1 MKSGGSQGRAVSLAL
16 SILAGS
22 LIPFGFAPYDQAW
35 VFFISW
41 PALVWLLD
49 SAAKTPHPAARS
61 ALLGWGFGF
70 GQFAAGLYWIGA
82 AFLVDAEVFGAI
94 MVPAILALAA
104 GLALFPA
111 GAAFLYARARRTGPR
126 RILALAAFMGGT
138 EWLRGHILTGFPWN
152 LPGQVFTF
160 SDVSIQ
166 AASLFGVDGLS
177 FIAILIGAMPALL
190 ADGPWYRRRVA
201 LPLAAAGLLILG
213 LWLFGMVRLALA
225 PENWVPD
232 VHLRLVQPNIP
243 QTEKWDPAFQRQV
256 LGKLLDLSSRA
267 SLLNQP
273 SHIIWPE
280 AATPFILDRTPAAL
294 DAVADLLNPGKILLT
309 GALRVDLDQSGR
321 MSGIYNSLEV
331 FNDKAELLATYD
343 KSHLVPFGEYLPFRP
358 IFDLFGLHAIAA
370 HLGETK
376 PGLGPSMVFA
386 PGLPPFSP
394 LICYENIF
402 SGAVTPKNSA
412 RPGFLLMV
420 TNTAWFGTSIG
431 PPQHFAQA
439 RLRAVEE
446 GLPAVQVANAG
457 ISGVIDSYGRVKQR
471 LELGTEGV
479 LDSDLPVPAPRPFA
493 GHATAALI
501 LFMLMIILL

>member
-1 MKSGGSQGRAVSLAL
+1 MVPRGRWAGLAL
-16 SILAGS
+16 SILAGA

-41 PALVWLLD
+41 TGLVWLLD
-49 SAAKTPHPAARS
+49 GAAQAPNPAART

-94 MVPAILALAA
+94 MVPAITALAA

-111 GAAFLYARARRTGPR
+111 CAGYLHGSARRTGPR
-126 RILALAAFMGGT
+126 RIIALAGFMGAS

-160 SDVSIQ
+160 SDISIQ

-177 FIAILIGAMPALL
+177 FIAILIAAAPALL
-190 ADGPWYRRRVA
+190 ADGPWHSRRVMW
-201 LPLAAAGLLILG
+201 PLAAIFSLTLG
-213 LWLFGMVRLALA
+213 LCLFGTLRLTLA
-225 PENWVPD
+225 ADTIVPD

-256 LGKLLDLSSRA
+256 LEKLLDLSSRPGR
-267 SLLNQP
+267 P

-309 GALRVDLDQSGR
+309 GALRVDLDQVGR
-321 MSGIYNSLEV
+321 MSAIYNSLEV
-331 FNDKAELLATYD
+331 FNDKAELLASYD

-358 IFDLFGLHAIAA
+358 IFELFGLHAIAA

-376 PGLGPSMVFA
+376 AGSGPSLVFA

-394 LICYENIF
+394 LICYENVF
-402 SGAVTPKNSA
+402 SGAVAPANGG

-457 ISGVIDSYGRVKQR
+457 ISGVIDPYGRVKQR
-471 LELGTEGV
+471 LELGAEGF
-479 LDSDLPVPAPRPFA
+479 LDSDLPAPVKPPLA
-493 GHATAALI
+493 GHAPIALI
-501 LFMLMIILL
+501 LFLLLIIFL

>member
-1 MKSGGSQGRAVSLAL
+1 
-16 SILAGS
+16 LAGA

-35 VFFISW
+35 VFFIAWSG
-41 PALVWLLD
+41 LVWLLD
-49 SAAKTPHPAARS
+49 AAAKAPHPAARS

-94 MVPAILALAA
+94 MVPAIMALAA

-111 GAAFLYARARRTGPR
+111 CAGYFYGRARRTGPR
-126 RILALAAFMGGT
+126 RIIALAAFMGAG

-166 AASLFGVDGLS
+166 AASLFGVDGLT
-177 FIAILIGAMPALL
+177 FITILIAAMPALL
-190 ADGPWYRRRVA
+190 ADGPWYRGRV
-201 LPLAAAGLLILG
+201 LGPLAAAGVMVLG
-213 LWLFGMVRLALA
+213 LFLFGTLRLTLA
-225 PENWVPD
+225 SDNMVPD
-232 VHLRLVQPNIP
+232 VRLRLVQPNIP

-256 LGKLLDLSSRA
+256 LSKLLDLSS
-267 SLLNQP
+267 QP
-273 SHIIWPE
+273 GQSGQLTHIIWPE

-309 GALRVDLDQSGR
+309 GALRVDLDQAGR
-321 MSGIYNSLEV
+321 MSAIYNSLEV

-358 IFDLFGLHAIAA
+358 VFDLFGLHAIAA

-376 PGLGPSMVFA
+376 AGPGPSLVFA

-394 LICYENIF
+394 LICYENVF
-402 SGAVTPKNSA
+402 SGAVLPKTGLS
-412 RPGFLLMV
+412 PGFLLMV

-457 ISGVIDSYGRVKQR
+457 ISGVIDPYGRVKQR
-471 LELGTEGV
+471 LELGTDGF
-479 LDSDLPVPAPRPFA
+479 LDSDLPAPIQHPLA
-493 GHATAALI
+493 AHAPIALI
-501 LFMLMIILL
+501 LFMILIILL